1 MECFIGLFAV
11 FVLPYLIRFL
21 IDLYSTRERNDLLDQ
36 IMCSCRENI
45 YVYKDELVG
54 YIKSLSSPDAVDEDS
69 DLIAA
74 KARKLY
80 FDSVFKDV
88 CSKYSNLQWFDSR
101 INYIIQHPSKI
112 GFDNFKPSYFKENGI
127 SAGFTYA
134 MVCYALS
141 KSFTLYDSK
150 RCSPLNHFQNDLM
163 TDMLKEIDEELYSSM
178 NEEISSSSAYSS
190 DEISTYKMEISR
202 IDLKECILNA
212 CDNELYTYEDLL
224 KEYYSL
230 SFNERIDAAQQAM
243 GEEWA
248 NGHPL
253 IHAQIKY
260 MFCVSGKA
268 VTLIS
273 KRLCIDSE
281 DVFDKFI
288 AVSKNPEICGLSSDA
303 ALYHRDY
310 GLGAGAL
317 YIMLHYL
324 LTGDMPDEQDVSIS
338 QELGNYQEKL
348 IRSVQSRYNDDIK
361 NTASADILNV

>member
-1 MECFIGLFAV
+1 MLF
-11 FVLPYLIRFL
+11 R
-21 IDLYSTRERNDLLDQ
+21 
-36 IMCSCRENI
+36 
-45 YVYKDELVG
+45 
-54 YIKSLSSPDAVDEDS
+54 
-69 DLIAA
+69 
-74 KARKLY
+74 
-80 FDSVFKDV
+80 
-88 CSKYSNLQWFDSR
+88 
-101 INYIIQHPSKI
+101 
-112 GFDNFKPSYFKENGI
+112 
-127 SAGFTYA
+127 
-134 MVCYALS
+134 
-141 KSFTLYDSK
+141 
-150 RCSPLNHFQNDLM
+150 
-163 TDMLKEIDEELYSSM
+163 
-178 NEEISSSSAYSS
+178 S
-190 DEISTYKMEISR
+190 DEISTYKMEVSR

-230 SFNERIDAAQQAM
+230 SFDERIDAAQQAM

-281 DVFDKFI
+281 DIFNKFI

-317 YIMLHYL
+317 YIMLHYI
-324 LTGDMPDEQDVSIS
+324 LTDDSAKSNSSFSPLHFNICSPIS
-338 QELGNYQEKL
+338 VRVVLSKGLELPANIQ
-348 IRSVQSRYNDDIK
+348 
-361 NTASADILNV
+361 A